1 MDSFLIA
8 GIFFALLLNFV
19 NGMNDAANAIST
31 VIATRVLTPLQAVAM
46 AAFFNLVGP
55 LLFTT
60 AVAKTV
66 GNGLIEPGLI
76 STMLILAA
84 MISAV
89 SWVFFTT
96 HYGIPISSTHA
107 MVGGLIG
114 AALAKEGLDSVIWPA
129 FSTLQSLFVSVAV
142 GAILGAIFFGIV
154 GKLLGNSI
162 FQYLKI
168 GGFFGF
174 VLAIPLL
181 VAAGMLKL
189 SGLLAI
195 VVFMVIAPSL
205 GFMVTFCF
213 GAALIRLCQRRNATR
228 MNNIFKKLQ
237 VVSSAF
243 YSVNHGSNDA
253 QHAMGVITALLVAN
267 GILTEF
273 AVPVWVILLSS
284 AAISLGTFLG
294 GRNVIETMG
303 NKITKLLPYQ
313 GFCAETGGGFVLFF
327 VTMFG
332 IPVSSTHSI
341 TGSIMGIGATR
352 GYSAVK
358 WGVVR
363 EIVATWI
370 ITIPA
375 SATVAFCFYHLLM
388 IVFG

>member
-1 MDSFLIA
+1 
-8 GIFFALLLNFV
+8 
-19 NGMNDAANAIST
+19 
-31 VIATRVLTPLQAVAM
+31 
-46 AAFFNLVGP
+46 
-55 LLFTT
+55 
-60 AVAKTV
+60 
-66 GNGLIEPGLI
+66 
-76 STMLILAA
+76 
-84 MISAV
+84 
-89 SWVFFTT
+89 
-96 HYGIPISSTHA
+96 
-107 MVGGLIG
+107 
-114 AALAKEGLDSVIWPA
+114 
-129 FSTLQSLFVSVAV
+129 
-142 GAILGAIFFGIV
+142 
-154 GKLLGNSI
+154 
-162 FQYLKI
+162 
-168 GGFFGF
+168 
-174 VLAIPLL
+174 
-181 VAAGMLKL
+181 
-189 SGLLAI
+189 
-195 VVFMVIAPSL
+195 
-205 GFMVTFCF
+205 
-213 GAALIRLCQRRNATR
+213 

-273 AVPVWVILLSS
+273 AVPVWVILISS

-294 GRNVIETMG
+294 GRRVIETMG
-303 NKITKLLPYQ
+303 HKITKLLPYQ

-327 VTMFG
+327 VTLFG

>member
-31 VIATRVLTPLQAVAM
+31 VIATRVLTPLQAVGM

-129 FSTLQSLFVSVAV
+129 FATLQSLFVSIAV

-174 VLAIPLL
+174 VLTIPLM

-213 GAALIRLCQRRNATR
+213 GAALIRLFQKSNAVG

-237 VVSSAF
+237 VASSAF

-267 GILTEF
+267 GILSEF
-273 AVPVWVILLSS
+273 TVPVWVILLSS

-294 GRNVIETMG
+294 GRRVIETMG
-303 NKITKLLPYQ
+303 HKITKLLPYQ
-313 GFCAETGGGFVLFF
+313 GFCAETGGGLVLFF

>member
-31 VIATRVLTPLQAVAM
+31 VIATRVLTPLQAVTM

-66 GNGLIEPGLI
+66 GSGLIEPGLI

-84 MISAV
+84 MVSAI

-96 HYGIPISSTHA
+96 HFGIPISSTHA

-114 AALAKEGLDSVIWPA
+114 AALAKEGLSSVIWPSFA
-129 FSTLQSLFVSVAV
+129 TLQSLFISVAV
-142 GAILGAIFFGIV
+142 GAVLGAVVFGII
-154 GKLLGNSI
+154 GKLLGNGI

-174 VLAIPLL
+174 VVAIPLL

-195 VVFMVIAPSL
+195 LVFMVIAPSL
-205 GFMVTFCF
+205 GFLVTFCF
-213 GAALIRLCQRRNATR
+213 GAGLIRLCQKRNAAR

-273 AVPVWVILLSS
+273 AVPVWVILISS

-294 GRNVIETMG
+294 GRRVIETMG
-303 NKITKLLPYQ
+303 HKITKLLPYQ

-327 VTMFG
+327 VTLFG

>member
-1 MDSFLIA
+1 MDSFIIA

-31 VIATRVLTPLQAVAM
+31 VIATRVLTPLQAVTM

-66 GNGLIEPGLI
+66 GKGLIEPGLI
-76 STMLILAA
+76 STMLVLAA

-96 HYGIPISSTHA
+96 HNGIPISSTHA

-114 AALAKEGLDSVIWPA
+114 AALAKEGFDSVIWP
-129 FSTLQSLFVSVAV
+129 SLTTLQSLFFFVVI
-142 GAILGAIFFGIV
+142 GAIAGAIFFGIV
-154 GKLLGNSI
+154 GKLLGNSH
-162 FQYLKI
+162 FSYLKI
-168 GGFFGF
+168 GAFFGF
-174 VLAIPLL
+174 VITIPLL

-205 GFMVTFCF
+205 GFLVTFCF
-213 GAALIRLCQRRNATR
+213 GAVLIRLFQKRNAVK
-228 MNNIFKKLQ
+228 MNNLFKKLQ
-237 VVSSAF
+237 VLSSAF
-243 YSVNHGSNDA
+243 YSMNHGSNDA

-273 AVPVWVILLSS
+273 TVPVWVILISS

-303 NKITKLLPYQ
+303 HKITKLIPYQ

-327 VTMFG
+327 VTLFG

-388 IVFG
+388 IVFV

>member
-31 VIATRVLTPLQAVAM
+31 VIATRVLTPLQAVTM

-66 GNGLIEPGLI
+66 GSGLIEPGLI

-96 HYGIPISSTHA
+96 HFGIPISSTHA

-114 AALAKEGLDSVIWPA
+114 AALAKEGLGSVIWP
-129 FSTLQSLFVSVAV
+129 SIITLQSLFISIAV
-142 GAILGAIFFGIV
+142 GAVLGAIIFGII

-162 FQYLKI
+162 YQYLKI

-174 VLAIPLL
+174 VVAIPLL
-181 VAAGMLKL
+181 VAAGVLKL

-195 VVFMVIAPSL
+195 LVFMVIAPSL
-205 GFMVTFCF
+205 GFLVTFCF
-213 GAALIRLCQRRNATR
+213 GAVLIRLCRKKNAAR
-228 MNNIFKKLQ
+228 MNKIFKKLQ

-273 AVPVWVILLSS
+273 AVPIWVILISS

-294 GRNVIETMG
+294 GRRVIETMG
-303 NKITKLLPYQ
+303 HKITKLLPYQ

-327 VTMFG
+327 VTLFG

>member
-1 MDSFLIA
+1 MDYFLIA
-8 GIFFALLLNFV
+8 GIFSALLLNFV

-31 VIATRVLTPLQAVAM
+31 VIATRVLTPLQAVGM

-114 AALAKEGLDSVIWPA
+114 AALAKEGFDSVIWPA
-129 FSTLQSLFVSVAV
+129 LATLQSLFVSAAI

-181 VAAGMLKL
+181 VALGMLKL

-195 VVFMVIAPSL
+195 VTFMVIAPSL

-213 GAALIRLCQRRNATR
+213 GAGLIRLFQKSNAVR
-228 MNNIFKKLQ
+228 MNTIFKKLQ
-237 VVSSAF
+237 IVSSAF

-267 GILTEF
+267 GILSEF

-294 GRNVIETMG
+294 GRRVIETMG
-303 NKITKLLPYQ
+303 TKITRLLPYQ
-313 GFCAETGGGFVLFF
+313 GFCAETGGGLVLLF
-327 VTMFG
+327 VTLFG

-375 SATVAFCFYHLLM
+375 SATVAFCFYRLLM

>member
-31 VIATRVLTPLQAVAM
+31 VIATRVLTPLQAVGM

-114 AALAKEGLDSVIWPA
+114 AALAKEGFDSVIWPA
-129 FSTLQSLFVSVAV
+129 FATLQSLFVSIAV

-174 VLAIPLL
+174 VLTIPLL

-213 GAALIRLCQRRNATR
+213 GAALIRLFQKSNAVG

-237 VVSSAF
+237 VASSAF

-267 GILTEF
+267 GILSEF
-273 AVPVWVILLSS
+273 TVPVWVILLSS

-294 GRNVIETMG
+294 GRRVIETMG
-303 NKITKLLPYQ
+303 HKITKLLPYQ
-313 GFCAETGGGFVLFF
+313 GFCAETGGGLVLFF

>member
-31 VIATRVLTPLQAVAM
+31 VIATRVLTPLQAVGM

-129 FSTLQSLFVSVAV
+129 FATLQSLFVSIAV

-174 VLAIPLL
+174 VLTIPLL

-213 GAALIRLCQRRNATR
+213 GAALIRLFQKSNAVG

-237 VVSSAF
+237 VASSAF

-267 GILTEF
+267 GILSEF
-273 AVPVWVILLSS
+273 TVPVWVILLSS

-294 GRNVIETMG
+294 GRRVIETMG
-303 NKITKLLPYQ
+303 HKITKLLPYQ
-313 GFCAETGGGFVLFF
+313 GFCAETGGGLVLFF

>member
-1 MDSFLIA
+1 MDTFLLA
-8 GIFFALLLNFV
+8 AIFFALLLNFV
-19 NGMNDAANAIST
+19 NGMNDAANAVST
-31 VIATRVLTPLQAVAM
+31 VIATRVLNPLQAVGM

-55 LLFTT
+55 LVFTT
-60 AVAKTV
+60 AVAKTL
-66 GNGLIEPGLI
+66 GNGLIVPGLI

-96 HYGIPISSTHA
+96 RFGIPISSTHA

-114 AALAKEGLDSVIWPA
+114 AALAKAGFSSVIWPGLE
-129 FSTLQSLFVSVAV
+129 TIESLLVAAV
-142 GAILGAIFFGIV
+142 IGAVIGGIIFGII
-154 GKLLGNSI
+154 GKILGNSI

-174 VLAIPLL
+174 VIAVPLL

-189 SGLLAI
+189 SGLFAI

-205 GFMVTFCF
+205 GFIVTFSF
-213 GAALIRLCQRRNATR
+213 GAILIRLFQKSNASR
-228 MNNIFKKLQ
+228 MNGIFKKLQ
-237 VVSSAF
+237 IVSSAF

-267 GILTEF
+267 GILSEF
-273 AVPVWVILLSS
+273 TVPVWVILISS

-294 GRNVIETMG
+294 GWRVIETMG
-303 NKITKLLPYQ
+303 TKITKLLPYQ
-313 GFCAETGGGFVLFF
+313 GFSAETGGGLVLFF
-327 VTMFG
+327 VTLFG

-375 SATVAFCFYHLLM
+375 SATVAFCFYHVL
-388 IVFG
+388 IIFTG